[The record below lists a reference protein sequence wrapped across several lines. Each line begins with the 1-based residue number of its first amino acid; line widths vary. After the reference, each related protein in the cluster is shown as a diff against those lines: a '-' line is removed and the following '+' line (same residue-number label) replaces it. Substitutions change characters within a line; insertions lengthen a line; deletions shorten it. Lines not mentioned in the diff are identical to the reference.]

1 MPEESKEA
9 KTRRKMEE
17 LVDEF
22 VRQMQI
28 VSPDA
33 ALMLMSQ
40 RARLIDWFFKNG
52 RKMKSE
58 DLQKFLMEA
67 GLPKKS
73 EPKKSE
79 EVKNDG

>member
-1 MPEESKEA
+1 MSAVPRGVLIMNETKEQ

-40 RARLIDWFFKNG
+40 RARLIDWFFVHKG
-52 RKMKSE
+52 KMSSD
-58 DLQKFLMEA
+58 DLHKFLTEA
-67 GLPKKS
+67 DAK
-73 EPKKSE
+73 
-79 EVKNDG
+79 